1 MDVGA
6 EVIRVIEAL
15 YDSGWSDG
23 LPIAPPTRARVAEL
37 VRVTGR
43 DADVV
48 VGEIPPMG
56 GRATIRKLAA
66 NAVM

>member
-15 YDSGWSDG
+15 YDSGWRDA
-23 LPIAPPTRARVAEL
+23 LPIVPPTRARVAEL

-43 DADVV
+43 DANEV
-48 VGEIPPMG
+48 VGEIPQWEGEPRSAG
-56 GRATIRKLAA
+56 SPPTR
-66 NAVM
+66 